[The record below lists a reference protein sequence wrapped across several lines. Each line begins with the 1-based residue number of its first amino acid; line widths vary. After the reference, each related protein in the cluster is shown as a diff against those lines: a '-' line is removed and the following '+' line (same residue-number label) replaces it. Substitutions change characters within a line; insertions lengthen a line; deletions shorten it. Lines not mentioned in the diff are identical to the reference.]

1 MPVRQLWTW
10 IGKVPS
16 YMLSESERSLAAAQQ
31 LARQTHSRLSESNIP
46 QQWKGQN
53 PNVFGISIRRIRG
66 LQAYQPVELEET
78 RIPISSSRTMSQR
91 TAEPNRFQGV
101 LNAFEKTC
109 QRWNLD
115 EDEQKI
121 LLGGQPGVSSERQSF
136 VRYRKVVSR
145 DMKDRVG
152 YIVAISLG
160 LGILFDEN
168 SELERRWLNRS
179 LEKLQGKSPLAYML
193 EGGMKNLITVN
204 DIVEKERGL

>member
-1 MPVRQLWTW
+1 
-10 IGKVPS
+10 
-16 YMLSESERSLAAAQQ
+16 MLADSETGLAAAEQQ
-31 LARQTHSRLSESNIP
+31 ARKIHSRPSEPNTS
-46 QQWKGQN
+46 QQWRGWI
-53 PNVFGISIRRIRG
+53 PNVPGVSIQRIRG
-66 LQAYQPVELEET
+66 LQAYIPVESEEV
-78 RIPISSSRTMSQR
+78 RKPIGPSQTISQR
-91 TAEPNRFQGV
+91 TAEPNRLQGV

-121 LLGGQPGVSSERQSF
+121 LLGDQLGISSGRQLF

-152 YIVAISLG
+152 YVVAISLG